1 MCLRVDKP
9 PGSGSVTTPG
19 LREADAEDHLRRGS
33 AAALSRRATS
43 ALPGC
48 FCCGELVGRAGVVGE
63 AQQSGDSTFEGFA
76 GLGGVSEVS
85 GCRCSVAEH
94 DVVPGGDVWLRVAGG
109 GEGVADE
116 RVEPGAVGEHGAHD
130 RAVGVLEL

>member
-1 MCLRVDKP
+1 MQKIISVAARPLHQVDALCLRCLGAFVA
-9 PGSGSVTTPG
+9 GRSSAVTG
-19 LREADAEDHLRRGS
+19 
-33 AAALSRRATS
+33 
-43 ALPGC
+43 
-48 FCCGELVGRAGVVGE
+48 VGE
-63 AQQSGDSTFEGFA
+63 AQQSGDSMFEGFA

-94 DVVPGGDVWLRVAGG
+94 DVVPGCGVGLWVAGG